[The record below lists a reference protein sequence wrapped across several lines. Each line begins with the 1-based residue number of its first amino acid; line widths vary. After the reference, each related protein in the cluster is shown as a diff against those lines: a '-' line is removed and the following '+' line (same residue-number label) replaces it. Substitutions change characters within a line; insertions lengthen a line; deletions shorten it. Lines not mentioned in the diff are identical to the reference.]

1 KFIWT
6 EFLVLLALAPVLV
19 ALYLLI
25 LRRNKRGAVR
35 FASVAL
41 AREAM
46 SGSAR
51 WRRHLPP
58 AIVLTALVVSILAVA
73 RPSAVITLPSQQRTI
88 IMAIDVSLSM
98 RATDVQP
105 NRLAAAQ
112 AAAKAFVEELPS
124 DLRVG
129 IVSFAGTALL
139 VQKPT
144 NSRDDLVAA
153 IDRLQLDRHTA
164 IGSGIIVSLAT
175 LLPDEGI

>member
-1 KFIWT
+1 PAEVDPRDARGPERRGRPRHLCGSTLLHRPHRRAVHRDARVGSEGFPAQVSFAQAHVKFLWT
-6 EFLVLLALAPVLV
+6 EFLVLLALVPVLV
-19 ALYLLI
+19 LLYLLI

-88 IMAIDVSLSM
+88 I
-98 RATDVQP
+98 
-105 NRLAAAQ
+105 
-112 AAAKAFVEELPS
+112 
-124 DLRVG
+124 
-129 IVSFAGTALL
+129 
-139 VQKPT
+139 
-144 NSRDDLVAA
+144 
-153 IDRLQLDRHTA
+153 
-164 IGSGIIVSLAT
+164 
-175 LLPDEGI
+175 